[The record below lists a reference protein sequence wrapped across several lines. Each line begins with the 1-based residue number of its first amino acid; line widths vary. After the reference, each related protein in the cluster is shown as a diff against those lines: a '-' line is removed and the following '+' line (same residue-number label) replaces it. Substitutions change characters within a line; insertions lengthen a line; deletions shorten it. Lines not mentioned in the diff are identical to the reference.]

1 MARVH
6 GKDLSSLSIDD
17 SGGTPVAMLTET
29 ISLDFGVSVETHD
42 TTTLGDDWKE
52 FTGGLLGGDSISH
65 EMMYDNAASTGTYDF
80 FMKRLIDG
88 RSGTLKWNDGTR
100 TTSVETLVTG
110 VSQPISVA
118 DMMMVTVTHQMTGAV
133 TVS

>member
-6 GKDLSSLSIDD
+6 GKDLVYLDVDD
-17 SGGTPVAMLTET
+17 TAGSTHPFLTYT
-29 ISLDFGVSVETHD
+29 KSLDFTVSAETHD

-52 FTGGLLGGDSISH
+52 FTGGLLGGDNITM

-80 FMKRLIDG
+80 FVKRLIDG

-100 TTSVETLVTG
+100 TTSVETLVTS

>member
-6 GKDLSSLSIDD
+6 GKDLTSVNVDD

-52 FTGGLLGGDSISH
+52 FTPGLQGGDSFSH
-65 EMMYDNAASTGTYDF
+65 ELFYNNTNTTGNWAILTA
-80 FMKRLIDG
+80 RLG
-88 RSGTLKWNDGTR
+88 LAGTLSFGDGVRTVSMETIITNISLPSPVNDM
-100 TTSVETLVTG
+100 LK
-110 VSQPISVA
+110 I
-118 DMMMVTVTHQMTGAV
+118 TVTHQITGAV
-133 TVS
+133 TFS